1 MSERPSSIVEDPA
14 PGLDGDQ
21 GPPILTVSE
30 ISALLKSA
38 VEDAFPQVRVRGEIS
53 GFKRAASGHL
63 YFTLKDEDAVL
74 DGVCWRGTAGRLGLA
89 PEDGMEVVA
98 TGRLTT
104 YHARSRYQI
113 VIDAMELAG
122 EGALLKL
129 LEERRK
135 KLAAEGLFD
144 LENKQDIPFLP
155 GVIGVITSPTGAVI
169 RDPHHRLAQHLGV
182 TVTPE
187 AAIVAAGGKMVYR
200 GRIDNLYGDL
210 GRKRP
215 LGATR
220 HELRNAL
227 DAVLAGKEIQ
237 VKRTEAIG
245 CYLPK

>member
-1 MSERPSSIVEDPA
+1 MAVLA
-14 PGLDGDQ
+14 GL
-21 GPPILTVSE
+21 S
-30 ISALLKSA
+30 LL
-38 VEDAFPQVRVRGEIS
+38 
-53 GFKRAASGHL
+53 ASGCSAYQDIHGNL
-63 YFTLKDEDAVL
+63 HDPLDVGDAKANVL
-74 DGVCWRGTAGRLGLA
+74 IFITTDCPIANQYA
-89 PEDGMEVVA
+89 PEICAIQRAHKDDPLNFYLVHVDPDVTMDVA
-98 TGRLTT
+98 QK
-104 YHARSRYQI
+104 HAKEY
-113 VIDAMELAG
+113 G
-122 EGALLKL
+122 Y
-129 LEERRK
+129 
-135 KLAAEGLFD
+135 
-144 LENKQDIPFLP
+144 
-155 GVIGVITSPTGAVI
+155 TGAVI